1 MATRLKTVE
10 FAHPPLAALTDNTL
24 TTLTQITVYLP
35 ETGTK
40 TFRSVIATVSAVG
53 TATGTGNVTTR
64 QLQCRLGVAAY
75 TAHTNSNLYTG
86 SGEDIIV
93 FHSVNLTSH
102 FQTNW
107 TGTSMTFDSQV
118 LLDGTATA
126 IAWTNVCVTLQVT
139 YEYDDTSTTQIKTV
153 WIPLDAPVGA
163 FATTKPGAANATI
176 PNLSTELPE
185 ASKVFRST
193 HIVVQGNTAT
203 AGATTDATITMQ
215 LDATAAHTTGI
226 FEGAASSDLWYRY
239 VWDCSA
245 VLNTSASMGFF
256 IWGSVA
262 RFNHS
267 QAWLVVTY
275 EFNASTSTQIFNS
288 IMLPMDISSPMGG
301 TTSSDYQRGSRDFF
315 IQEPGT
321 ITRKQIA
328 FYSFWEQAAAIAGLN
343 MRVGTGSFVAY
354 TDTAAVTGGSVGA
367 MTRNDTAFTLA
378 RGRNSINFDIYRTD
392 TADFGWGLCGFWIIN
407 YTSDKPTQ
415 GAGAAN
421 HTVFWNLGSS
431 FDGAAA
437 STRIYTATAPIIPE
451 TEYYITAIG
460 NQYRYVSNT
469 TSTPA
474 GISVDFEKTSGEG
487 NVAWINSYADPI
499 HTDPE
504 TGLRHAY
511 SQVKDAFQRW
521 PNDPQPDRLNV
532 ETSRRWR
539 TSHGNAAVAFEQLDL
554 MITYH
559 TITYTVTGNVTG
571 SGGGTVTLTL
581 ERDATGEEVATTS
594 RVGNGSFSMT
604 WYDNTENVYVSAR
617 EDSTH
622 LGRSE
627 RGVP

>member
-24 TTLTQITVYLP
+24 TSMTQITVYLP

-53 TATGTGNVTTR
+53 TATATGNVTTR
-64 QLQCRLGVAAY
+64 QLQCRLGAAAY
-75 TAHTNSNLYTG
+75 TSNTNSNLHTG

-118 LLDGTATA
+118 LLDGTATG

-153 WIPLDAPVGA
+153 RIPLNAPVGA
-163 FATTKPGAANATI
+163 FATTKPGTATATI

-193 HIVVQGNTAT
+193 HIVVQGNTSINA
-203 AGATTDATITMQ
+203 ATTDATITMQ
-215 LDATAAHTTGI
+215 LDATTAHTTGI
-226 FEGAASSDLWYRY
+226 FEGVSASDLWYRY
-239 VWDCSA
+239 VWDCAA
-245 VLNTSASMGFF
+245 VLNTSASMGFY

-267 QAWLVVTY
+267 QAYLVVTY
-275 EFNASTSTQIFNS
+275 EFNASTTTQIFNS
-288 IMLPMDISSPMGG
+288 LMLPMDMSSPMGG
-301 TTSSDYQRGSRDFF
+301 TTSADYQRGARDFF

-321 ITRKQIA
+321 ITTKQIA
-328 FYSFWEQAAAIAGLN
+328 FYSFWEQAAAISGLN
-343 MRVGTGSFVAY
+343 MRVGTGSFVTY
-354 TDTAAVTGGSVGA
+354 TNTALNVGGSIGA
-367 MTRNDTAFTLA
+367 MTRNDAAFTLA
-378 RGRNSINFDIYRTD
+378 RGRNNINFDIYRTD

-407 YTSDKPTQ
+407 YTSDVPTQ
-415 GAGAAN
+415 GIGAAN
-421 HTVFWNLGSS
+421 HTVMWNLGSS

-437 STRIYTATAPIIPE
+437 STRTYTATAPIIPE
-451 TEYYITAIG
+451 VDHYITAVG
-460 NQYRYVSNT
+460 NQLRYVSNT
-469 TSTPA
+469 TSAVA
-474 GISVDFEKTSGEG
+474 GLSLSFEKTAAEG
-487 NVAWINSYADPI
+487 NVAWINAYADPV

-504 TGLRHAY
+504 TGLRHVY
-511 SQVKDAFQRW
+511 TQVKDYFERW
-521 PNDPQPDRLNV
+521 TGDPQPDRLLL

-539 TSHGNAAVAFEQLDL
+539 TAYGNGATAFEQLDM

-559 TITYTVTGNVTG
+559 SITYTISGNITG
-571 SGGGTVTLTL
+571 SAGGTV
-581 ERDATGEEVATTS
+581 EISVDRDSTGEEVLTTS
-594 RVGNGSFSMT
+594 RVGDGAYSLT
-604 WYDNTENVYVSAR
+604 WYDNTENLYVSAY
-617 EDSTH
+617 ENSTH
-622 LGRSE
+622 VGRSD